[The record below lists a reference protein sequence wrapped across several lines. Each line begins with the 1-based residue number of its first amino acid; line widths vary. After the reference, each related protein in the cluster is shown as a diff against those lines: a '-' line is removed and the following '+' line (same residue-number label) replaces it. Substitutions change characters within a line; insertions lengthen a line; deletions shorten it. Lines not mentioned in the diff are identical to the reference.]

1 MGQRVHIQQ
10 EFEVPVERAYAY
22 LAEHE
27 NLSTVFGLKVERVKD
42 GDTERNGVGSVRRLS
57 IGGVAPFE
65 ETVTQT
71 IPNELIE
78 YRITKG
84 GPLRNHLGTMR
95 FSALPNDRSSLDYTI
110 VFGAAVPLL
119 ASIVKRGLQS
129 GLKRGL
135 PKVNSYA

>member
-27 NLSTVFGLKVERVKD
+27 NLGTVFGLKVERVKD

-65 ETVTQT
+65 ETITQA

-110 VFGAAVPLL
+110 VFGTALPLL
-119 ASIVKRGLQS
+119 ASIVKRVLQT

>member
-1 MGQRVHIQQ
+1 VGQRVHIQQ
-10 EFEVPVERAYAY
+10 EFDVPVERAYAY

-27 NLSTVFGLKVERVKD
+27 NLGTVFGLKVERVQD

-57 IGGVAPFE
+57 VGGVAPFE
-65 ETVTQT
+65 ETVTKVV
-71 IPNELIE
+71 PNELIE
-78 YRITKG
+78 YRISKG
-84 GPLRNHLGTMR
+84 SPLRNHLGTMR
-95 FSALPNDRSSLDYTI
+95 FAALPGDRSRLDYTI

-119 ASIVKRGLQS
+119 ASVVKRGLES